1 MPRGSMSFMALLL
14 VIALAGCAQPH
25 FAKLD
30 SLGKATPANGA
41 QLQLDQA
48 ACRIVGV
55 SDRRFFDCMR
65 AKGYIAQPIQ

>member
-1 MPRGSMSFMALLL
+1 MSLMALLL
-14 VIALAGCAQPH
+14 VIALAGCTQTH

-30 SLGKATPANGA
+30 PSGKAIPASGE

-48 ACRIVGV
+48 TCRMVGRL
-55 SDRRFFDCMR
+55 SEQRFFDCMH